1 MILQALVKEYEKLV
15 EKKLVPEIGW
25 CQANV
30 SYAIELNEDGTIK
43 EIHSLKIN
51 ETMEKKQVW
60 KPVKKSVPEMVTRSS
75 GVLANF
81 LCDNAKYFLGIDNN
95 GTNDRMLECFQ
106 AAKEKHIALLKDI
119 DEPIARAICNFFLS
133 WDPKIARE
141 NYYVDEKWDELNDGG
156 NIIFC
161 IGTDEAQDNIKIKEV
176 WNNNI
181 KRAGEDKKGICL
193 VTGEKTE
200 IARIHRGIKGVPG
213 AQSSGAALV
222 SFNAPAFESYGKEQ
236 SYNAPVGKYA
246 EFAYTTALNYLLGNR
261 DRTFQVGDSMIV
273 FWAENGNEAYQDTF
287 SFVMNPHTD
296 NEEQI
301 QKVFDALKKS
311 RYIDIN
317 DIKIDL
323 EQNFYILC
331 LAPNAARLSVRFFYQ
346 NTFGDILSNVDE
358 HYKRMEIIKPSWE
371 EQKYLSIHGM
381 LRETVNQKSK
391 DKTPAPNMA
400 AMVLQSILSGS
411 RYPESLY
418 INTLIRIRSENGNV
432 TWGKAAIIKAFLI
445 KNYKWNEGENY
456 MSLEENCND
465 TSYILGRLFSVLES
479 IQKDANPTISS
490 TIRDRYFNSAC
501 MTPASVFPILLR
513 LKNSHIKKLERERGA
528 RTRIYYENLVGN
540 LMDNLNGFPHR
551 LTLEE
556 QGKFMFGYYHQTQ
569 KKYEK
574 KEDK

>member
-445 KNYKWNEGENY
+445 KNYKWKEGENY

-574 KEDK
+574 KGDK

>member
-445 KNYKWNEGENY
+445 KNYKWKEGENY

-540 LMDNLNGFPHR
+540 LMDNLNGFPH
-551 LTLEE
+551 TLEE